1 MSQKKNQIIIFD
13 TTLRDGEQSPGC
25 SMNLDEKL
33 VMAKQLARL
42 GVDVIEAGFPIA
54 SPGDFEAVQM
64 IAKEVSGPSICGLAR
79 ANEKDIKRCFDAI
92 EPAKKR
98 RIHTFISSSDIHL
111 QYQLKK
117 SREQVLQEAAKAV
130 RYAKSLCDDIEFS
143 AMDATRSDREYLATM
158 FQAVIDEGATTLNVP
173 DTVGYTIPSEYYDLI
188 SYLMD
193 HLKGLDKVRISV
205 HCHNDLG
212 LAVANSLAAIQAG
225 ARQVECTVNGIGER
239 AGNCSLEEIVMG
251 LSVRQDLLHFE
262 TAVDKKQIYSS
273 SKLLSSITGITVQP
287 NKAVVGANAFAH
299 ESGIHQD
306 GVLKNKLTYEI
317 MTPDSV
323 GVPSNKLVLGKHS
336 GRHAVKSKLSSMGF
350 DLKDAELDAVFDEFK
365 KLADLKKEVYD
376 DDLIALVDS
385 RVHDKKKFELQTMQV
400 SSGNFAVPCATVSLL
415 VDGKP
420 VKTAEFG
427 DGPVDATFR
436 AITKLTGFTGTLTRY
451 VVQAITGGTDA
462 QGGVSVTVE
471 DKGKI
476 VRASGSDTDIIV
488 ASALAFLNAIN
499 RLEFYNRSDD
509 RPEKV

>member
-1 MSQKKNQIIIFD
+1 MTKNKNQIIIFD

-25 SMNLDEKL
+25 SMNLEEKL
-33 VMAKQLARL
+33 KMARQLAKL
-42 GVDVIEAGFPIA
+42 GVDVIEGGFPIA
-54 SPGDFEAVQM
+54 SPGDFEAVHE
-64 IAKEVSGPSICGLAR
+64 IAKQVHGPYICGLAR
-79 ANEKDIKRCFDAI
+79 ANKKDIKRCFDAI

-117 SREQVLQEAAKAV
+117 SRAQVLKEAAEAV
-130 RYAKSLCDDIEFS
+130 RYSVSLCDNVEFS
-143 AMDATRSDREYLATM
+143 AMDATRSDREYLCEM

-173 DTVGYTIPSEYYDLI
+173 DTVGYTIPSEYFDLI
-188 SYLMD
+188 AYLAD
-193 HLKGLDKVRISV
+193 NLKGLDKARLSV

-212 LAVANSLAAIQAG
+212 LAVANSLAAVQAG

-239 AGNCSLEEIVMG
+239 AGNCSLEEVVMA
-251 LSVRQDLLHFE
+251 LSVRHDLLKYE
-262 TAVDKKQIYSS
+262 TNVDKKQIFPS
-273 SKLLSSITGITVQP
+273 SKMLSAITGITVQP
-287 NKAVVGANAFAH
+287 NKAIVGDNAFAH

-323 GVPSNKLVLGKHS
+323 GIPSNKLVLGKHS
-336 GRHAVKSKLSSMGF
+336 GRHAVKNKL
-350 DLKDAELDAVFDEFK
+350 KELGYALGEDELGHVFDEFK

-385 RVHDKKKFELQTMQV
+385 DIDDQKKFVLNTIQV
-400 SSGNFAVPCATVSLL
+400 SSGNFAVPCATVSLTIK
-415 VDGKP
+415 DEI

-427 DGPVDATFR
+427 DGPVDAAYR
-436 AITKLTGFTGTLTRY
+436 AITKLTGFKGRLTRY

-462 QGGVSVTVE
+462 QGSVSVTVE
-471 DKGKI
+471 DQGKI

-488 ASALAFLNAIN
+488 ASAIAFLNAIN